1 MSSVLYSQ
9 RSYQDYN
16 LKDPEVCNNF
26 PDVVTQER
34 FESGLVVTVF
44 RQTSGAGEQGYVV
57 AFRGTKWWDIRDW
70 RANLLQ
76 AFVGDRQYTDA
87 LRYVRGLLERP
98 EMKNASV
105 TFVGHS
111 LGGSLAQYCGLAFG
125 KDTYCFNSAA
135 LGVSMVLSLG
145 KNFDTN
151 KSHIWHFVR
160 EGDPVFFPSAMV
172 PGSRQ
177 VGWVFLITPTPDM
190 LGRFDTSLVLHDD
203 NNMVP
208 DFLDERRLSQ
218 AMFFNEARVLDG
230 AFRKSRLQNDLEV
243 IAAAAGHV
251 KDLSETIAKG
261 VRIHFDE
268 RILSEVLEKGTA
280 DEDAK
285 LIDGLTHRLAT
296 AQSESERTQAVA
308 AFENQVK
315 QRFLELREVCPLR
328 DLTAVSLKSL
338 VAHAERYQGDW
349 AGLPDDLRQAGAMTR
364 IHGFA
369 IAGDDILLIG
379 SREPGAPV
387 LEIDDLIVGMQ
398 SVWKENATPLVSLD
412 PDPANI
418 EGDPNVRIQ
427 GVPDDSAFALTM
439 LEADYAMKKIM
450 AGVEPA
456 EVPGYRTLKDT
467 LSKTDRTFMSRFW
480 LYPVQ
485 PRVGE
490 IRVSSDNSS
499 VVFVGAIR
507 VLSEEMM
514 NLKEGLVGTG
524 QAFLPAEEAA
534 DSFTACYDQIAARQ
548 PVFKRLQ
555 SLFDVVLVARVWHVR
570 GLQSALLDRLCALP
584 HRAVKIPRTYQAI
597 RVPLRRDANGEYYLQ
612 GGVQAKIGAGRRTW
626 LDLDDSGLSAL
637 RQNCQRISGSG
648 EVSAPL
654 SNLTLNAIAPAAR
667 PDSSSRDF
675 TSATTSL
682 FRGDLPAALAAA
694 NRLLAQDHF
703 DAEALGLRAL
713 IQLRLADYAQA
724 RADARQAREIDPG
737 DREAAAA
744 AGQILF
750 QCAWMQGDPEGALRE
765 MEDSLKDDLQR
776 ASGQVSRGEALVL
789 LDRPE
794 EAKQAYLH
802 ALELDPASAMA
813 CAHLAQLEL
822 SQGRTL
828 AAKPWVQKAQTLDA
842 NLPAVRIAS
851 AQWELV
857 TIRPDLAEKIASE
870 VWEKPAS
877 GPTARLQALAILAAV
892 SASREKWNDVD
903 KYVARMDELSAGSP
917 EVLVAA
923 SEIAM
928 QWGERERAATY
939 LEKAVKLSPR
949 HPLVLKMLARLAR

>member
-1 MSSVLYSQ
+1 L
-9 RSYQDYN
+9 D
-16 LKDPEVCNNF
+16 E
-26 PDVVTQER
+26 
-34 FESGLVVTVF
+34 
-44 RQTSGAGEQGYVV
+44 
-57 AFRGTKWWDIRDW
+57 
-70 RANLLQ
+70 
-76 AFVGDRQYTDA
+76 
-87 LRYVRGLLERP
+87 
-98 EMKNASV
+98 NASV
-105 TFVGHS
+105 IFVGHS
-111 LGGSLAQYCGLAFG
+111 LGGGLAQYCGLAFG

-135 LGVSMVLSLG
+135 LGYSTVLSLG
-145 KNFDTN
+145 GNAVTN
-151 KSHIWHFVR
+151 ASNIRHFVTKG
-160 EGDPVFFPSAMV
+160 EPVFFPSMIV
-172 PGSRQ
+172 PGSLQ
-177 VGWVFLITPTPDM
+177 AGTVWLIEPNPKL
-190 LGRFDTSLVLHDD
+190 LGKPNTFAALH
-203 NNMVP
+203 NM
-208 DFLDERRLSQ
+208 DSMAAEILGQGRMSQ
-218 AMFFNEARVLDG
+218 SMSFNEARLQDG

-243 IAAAAGHV
+243 VAAAAGREE
-251 KDLSETIAKG
+251 DSSETNAKG

-268 RILSEVLEKGTA
+268 RILTEVLQKGTT
-280 DEDAK
+280 EENAK
-285 LIDGLTHRLAT
+285 LLDGLTQVLAS
-296 AQSESERTQAVA
+296 ARSESERTQAVA
-308 AFENQVK
+308 AFEDQVK
-315 QRFLELREVCPLR
+315 RRFLELRQVCPLH
-328 DLTAVSLKSL
+328 DLVAVSLKSL
-338 VAHAERYQGDW
+338 VARAERYQGAW
-349 AGLPDDLRQAGAMTR
+349 GELPDDLRQAGALTR
-364 IHGFA
+364 LHGFA
-369 IAGDDILLIG
+369 LAGDDILLIG
-379 SREPGAPV
+379 RRESGAPI
-387 LEIDDLIVGMQ
+387 LEIDDLIVGVQ
-398 SVWKENATPLVSLD
+398 SAWKENATPLVSLD

-427 GVPDDSAFALTM
+427 GVADDSAFALTM

-450 AGVEPA
+450 AGVEPV

-499 VVFVGAIR
+499 VVFVGAIQ
-507 VLSEEMM
+507 VLSEEML

-534 DSFTACYDQIAARQ
+534 DSFTACYDQIAARR

-637 RQNCQRISGSG
+637 RQSCQRISGSG
-648 EVSAPL
+648 EVAAPL
-654 SNLTLNAIAPAAR
+654 ANLTLNAIAPTAR

-675 TSATTSL
+675 TSATTNL
-682 FRGDLPAALAAA
+682 FRGNLPAALAAA
-694 NRLLAQDHF
+694 NRLLTQDRF

-713 IQLRLADYAQA
+713 IQLRLADYARA

-765 MEDSLKDDLQR
+765 MEDSIKDDLQR

-789 LDRPE
+789 LDRPD

-813 CAHLAQLEL
+813 CAHLVQLEL

-828 AAKPWVQKAQTLDA
+828 AAKPWVQKARALDA

-851 AQWELV
+851 AQWELATV
-857 TIRPDLAEKIASE
+857 RPDLAEKIAGE